1 MSTFTGLYDRF
12 AAKLRF
18 IGANLNVTRKTL
30 SLGAADAETGWYAKS
45 YADTTIEMIIL
56 GRTATLMLIEAGLFI
71 KRDAVGL
78 TTTAI
83 IEGDE
88 IMDAAS
94 RYYTVESVTP
104 HCVGDLLVFYE
115 CQLVYNAFHT

>member
-18 IGANLNVTRKTL
+18 IGASLDVTRRTL
-30 SLGAADAETGWYAKS
+30 SLGVADGETGWYAKS
-45 YADTTIEMIIL
+45 YANTTIEMVIL
-56 GRTATLMLIEAGLFI
+56 GRAATLMLIESGLYV

-78 TTTAI
+78 TKTAV

-88 IMDAAS
+88 VMDAAS